1 MKSVKYLLDLQK
13 KLDLNDTALG
23 KRLNVTQAAISQYK
37 AGKRIMDDETCL
49 AVAMQLDIDPL
60 QIVGAACIDRAQ
72 KSGQS
77 SLWEIFMSRTA
88 ATAASALIFGSVT
101 LFLTP
106 NDANAATSPEGQHA
120 PNADRL
126 YIM

>member
-23 KRLNVTQAAISQYK
+23 KTLNVTQAAISQYK

-49 AVAMQLDIDPL
+49 AVAMQLNIDPL

-88 ATAASALIFGSVT
+88 ATAASALIFGGVT

-106 NDANAATSPEGQHA
+106 NDANAATPPAGQHT
-120 PNADRL
+120 PSADRL